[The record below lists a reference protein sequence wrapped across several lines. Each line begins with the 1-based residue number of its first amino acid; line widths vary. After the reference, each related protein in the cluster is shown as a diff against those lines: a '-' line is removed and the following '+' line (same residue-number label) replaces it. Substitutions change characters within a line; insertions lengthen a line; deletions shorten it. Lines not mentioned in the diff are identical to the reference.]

1 MPARR
6 KADESNPTA
15 AESDATETPAAE
27 PATAKQRAPRRSR
40 ATTAEPESPVV
51 AAADEPAAAKSR
63 DKTRTADEPAAK
75 EAAEQT
81 SRLRVKLIRSTIG
94 HRAGAR
100 GTVRALGLHRL
111 HETVEVND
119 TVENRGMLRRIAF
132 LIEVTEPV
140 PSSSDGGGDR

>member
-6 KADESNPTA
+6 KADEPNPTA
-15 AESDATETPAAE
+15 VDTDTTDTPAAE
-27 PATAKQRAPRRSR
+27 AAPAKKRAPRRPR
-40 ATTAEPESPVV
+40 AAATESESPVV
-51 AAADEPAAAKSR
+51 AAADEPAAAETS
-63 DKTRTADEPAAK
+63 DNTRATGDPAAP
-75 EAAEQT
+75 EAAEPT